1 MGPSIHPDVF
11 TMDDRAVVKAK
22 LHSGELKVE
31 PAKGKKSVVW
41 RSFNVVVTS
50 ESKPTGF
57 VQCKF
62 CPHLLKC
69 TESTGTSAMLRHECP
84 SKDFP
89 VRTSISN

>member
-22 LHSGELKVE
+22 LHWGELRVE

-41 RSFNVVVTS
+41 RSFNVVVTTS
-50 ESKPTGF
+50 DSKPTGF
-57 VQCKF
+57 VQCKY
-62 CPHLLKC
+62 LLKC
-69 TESTGTSAMLRHECP
+69 NETTGTPPMLRHDFP

-89 VRTSISN
+89 VRTSISH